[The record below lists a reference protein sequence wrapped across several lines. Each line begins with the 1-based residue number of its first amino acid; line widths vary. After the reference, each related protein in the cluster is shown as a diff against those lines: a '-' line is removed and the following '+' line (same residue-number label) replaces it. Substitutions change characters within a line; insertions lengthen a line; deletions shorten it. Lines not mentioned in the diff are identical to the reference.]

1 MVSTIPTMISSVQR
15 EADRVPGYAINGLR
29 RFSQV
34 QFHSEAPKCPCRILL
49 KMYITII
56 LQAEEWEYVCQQVK
70 RREAIAGVVW
80 DPRISQLPKHE
91 QIRRDAIAYALDG
104 GKKSKENKVDDYCTA
119 FAFLTEQLTQPRM

>member
-1 MVSTIPTMISSVQR
+1 
-15 EADRVPGYAINGLR
+15 
-29 RFSQV
+29 
-34 QFHSEAPKCPCRILL
+34 
-49 KMYITII
+49 MYIIII

-70 RREAIAGVVW
+70 RREAIAGVSPALSRPAVTRARSEGVVW

-104 GKKSKENKVDDYCTA
+104 GKKSKEKKVDDYCTA